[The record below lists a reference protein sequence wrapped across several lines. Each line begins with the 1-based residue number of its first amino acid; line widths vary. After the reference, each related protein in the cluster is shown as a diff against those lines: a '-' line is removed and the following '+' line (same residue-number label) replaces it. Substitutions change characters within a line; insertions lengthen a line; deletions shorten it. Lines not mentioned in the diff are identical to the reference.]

1 MKILY
6 CWDVIEHLAARQIES
21 MLKEN
26 DDLFFIVLTK
36 FVPDDYEVKKILAN
50 KRIKL
55 FKRITTKS
63 EKINSLLYLLMYIW
77 VFMTKKF
84 DLIDVKMAQSREM
97 KNISLLNILFKKE
110 YILNMLGKERHI
122 EDEGFFSNEEKHQIV
137 SHIKKAKKI
146 VCVDQTLVNLTLKY
160 RNDKKN
166 IIKLWN
172 SQNNIDIS
180 NINKSDIKR
189 KFNIE
194 NKKVILFNHRL
205 LKSKRPFLFFEF
217 VEKILDKRDDVV
229 IVIVSIPKE
238 EDVTIRMNKLIDKYK
253 NILWLGKNTRL
264 NFEELKELFAI
275 SDVGINIATLVVP
288 SLATL
293 EAMAAGVPQV
303 ISNEIDSEAY
313 VKDGIN
319 GYILKNLSADEL
331 LEKIEN
337 IINNK
342 ELRNQMSKNCISIV
356 SKNFSQK
363 NWAKKMMEVY
373 YV

>member
-36 FVPDDYEVKKILAN
+36 FVPNDYEVKKILAN

-63 EKINSLLYLLMYIW
+63 EKINSILYLLMYIW

>member
-1 MKILY
+1 MKVLY

-55 FKRITTKS
+55 FKRITTKN
-63 EKINSLLYLLMYIW
+63 EKINSILYLLMYIW

-97 KNISLLNILFKKE
+97 KNISLLNIVFKKE

-122 EDEGFFSNEEKHQIV
+122 EDEGFFSNEEKHQII

-160 RNDKKN
+160 RNDEKN

-172 SQNNIDIS
+172 SQNNINIS
-180 NINKSDIKR
+180 NINKSDVKR

-217 VEKILDKRDDVV
+217 VEKILYKRDDVV

-264 NFEELKELFAI
+264 SFEELKELFAI

-313 VKDGIN
+313 VKDGVN
-319 GYILKNLSADEL
+319 GYILKNLSTDEL

-342 ELRNQMSKNCISIV
+342 ELRNQMSKNCINIV
-356 SKNFSQK
+356 DENFSQK

>member
-36 FVPDDYEVKKILAN
+36 FVPDDYEVKKTLAN

-63 EKINSLLYLLMYIW
+63 EKINSILYLLMYIW

>member
-63 EKINSLLYLLMYIW
+63 EKINSILYLLMYIW